1 MRPQPKACN
10 SPTRAT
16 GAGGP
21 EADRGLRTGQ
31 RRPADSTRA
40 RPSCRYAWH
49 GMAMGRAAFSPR
61 ALSHRPDACRPGAAF
76 PRVPTSSYWPGR
88 PRCVHSL
95 VDANID
101 RQVLVFR
108 CFFPVVA
115 AWDGYWMLLVG
126 CTIKFA
132 LALDLTVQL

>member
-1 MRPQPKACN
+1 M
-10 SPTRAT
+10 
-16 GAGGP
+16 
-21 EADRGLRTGQ
+21 
-31 RRPADSTRA
+31 
-40 RPSCRYAWH
+40 AW
-49 GMAMGRAAFSPR
+49 GRAAFSPC
-61 ALSHRPDACRPGAAF
+61 ALSHRAPARRVRPGAAF

-126 CTIKFA
+126 CTIKFT